1 MKQLLLDLFPF
12 RTILDDAFLGE
23 EREDFGVHVEVV
35 GHNLLVTLL
44 LGGLANGHLRG
55 CTALGRVPSQ
65 SRKTQVVRLWLD
77 LAQGPDHLAGNAW
90 AFLVTVGDREAN
102 KKPNS
107 FCVTSRDLGL
117 EAVLLRL
124 GLATIC
130 QRTDKEIRGGTLTI
144 QPSFGGRMHR

>member
-1 MKQLLLDLFPF
+1 MGKY
-12 RTILDDAFLGE
+12 I
-23 EREDFGVHVEVV
+23 EVV

-65 SRKTQVVRLWLD
+65 SRKTPVVCLWLD
-77 LAQGPDHLAGNAW
+77 LAQGPDRLVGNAL
-90 AFLVTVGDREAN
+90 AFLVTVGDREAS
-102 KKPNS
+102 KKLDS
-107 FCVTSRDLGL
+107 FRVTSGDLGL

-130 QRTDKEIRGGTLTI
+130 
-144 QPSFGGRMHR
+144 